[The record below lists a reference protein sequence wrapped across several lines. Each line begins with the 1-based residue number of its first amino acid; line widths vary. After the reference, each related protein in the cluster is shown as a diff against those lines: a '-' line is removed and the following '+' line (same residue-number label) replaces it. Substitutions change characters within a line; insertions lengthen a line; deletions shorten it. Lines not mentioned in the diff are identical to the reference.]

1 MFPSSVINSLR
12 VVSVGMRGISLG
24 NTIVFR
30 GVAVQTRFLRLGNV
44 YAYKRYDACINSSVL

>member
-1 MFPSSVINSLR
+1 MVPSSVKMRLSPEC
-12 VVSVGMRGISLG
+12 GGAMRGIS
-24 NTIVFR
+24 IVFR